1 LDREKV
7 MAKSGKTKKR
17 SAWDT
22 AILVAADSIG
32 EKAATADPSVDTHS
46 KPWTVENHF
55 GVEKSLDPAAM
66 KADWQEKLAGIIDM
80 ASAAAEK
87 KKGWQIE
94 EIEIGMAVSAEG
106 KLLFIA
112 KAGFEASVKVMLKR
126 A

>member
-46 KPWTVENHF
+46 KPWTVENQ
-55 GVEKSLDPAAM
+55 SLDPAAM